1 MADENSNG
9 AAGANTAQP
18 QGQAQFNVQ
27 KIYVR
32 DVSFEA
38 PNVPQSFNEQA
49 QPQLSLNL
57 NQKVNRVADEVYEVV
72 LTLTLDCKVEDR
84 TIYLVEV
91 QQAGLFT
98 LTGFD
103 ERTLD
108 MMLGSYCPNILFPY
122 GRQMISEL
130 IQAGGF
136 PPFLLQPIN
145 FDQLYADQL
154 RRRAEQGQQSAGGE
168 TTPPAGNA

>member
-1 MADENSNG
+1 MADETTNG
-9 AAGANTAQP
+9 AAGAANAEQP
-18 QGQAQFNVQ
+18 QAQFNVQ
-27 KIYVR
+27 KIYVK

-38 PNVPQSFNEQA
+38 PNSPASFNEQA

-57 NQKVNRVADEVYEVV
+57 NQKVNKIADDQYEVV

-84 TIYLVEV
+84 SIYLVEV
-91 QQAGLFT
+91 QQAGLFV
-98 LTGFD
+98 LGGFD
-103 ERTLD
+103 ARNLD
-108 MMLGSYCPNILFPY
+108 MMLGSYCPNMLFPY

-130 IQAGGF
+130 IQSGGF

-154 RRRAEQGQQSAGGE
+154 RRRAEQQAQGE
-168 TTPPAGNA
+168 QANPPAGNA